1 MSDDDLMPFQNDP
14 FVTALRAPAQEHELA
29 GEDAALELFRS
40 TGRAA
45 RRRRALKRASVGGA
59 SVVLGL
65 ALTGGVAA
73 AYTTDALPDPVQDV
87 VHSALDPLPI
97 PAPPSAHVRHQ
108 RRLAAAIERH
118 RERLASPAPRRP
130 SAAPIPRP
138 RRTPATAVVSPPRSS
153 AHPQTT
159 ASASPTAAPAKPSLS
174 AAVSRRVVAVHGQV
188 LLSGRLTRGTEGVPG
203 RVVYAAELV
212 AGQSTWRRVASGQ
225 TGSDGSVALTIPP
238 LTTNVRLRLVTAQGV
253 VSAQRQV
260 AVVPKLTTTGARSG
274 GDRIVTVSADGGR
287 P

>member
-1 MSDDDLMPFQNDP
+1 
-14 FVTALRAPAQEHELA
+14 
-29 GEDAALELFRS
+29 
-40 TGRAA
+40 
-45 RRRRALKRASVGGA
+45 
-59 SVVLGL
+59 
-65 ALTGGVAA
+65 
-73 AYTTDALPDPVQDV
+73 
-87 VHSALDPLPI
+87 
-97 PAPPSAHVRHQ
+97 
-108 RRLAAAIERH
+108 
-118 RERLASPAPRRP
+118 
-130 SAAPIPRP
+130 
-138 RRTPATAVVSPPRSS
+138 
-153 AHPQTT
+153 
-159 ASASPTAAPAKPSLS
+159 
-174 AAVSRRVVAVHGQV
+174 VSRRVVAVHGRV

-287 P
+287 PGDTLTLLRRDGDTWTTTGSTTLDGDGKGQFVVPGPGATAVRYRVRLPATGQHAASFVEFRVPAR